1 MKLIVFVVFIFF
13 HFQVNASKI
22 PQQLDANDQI
32 TAARSLGYALSSRVL
47 SNPYPLGGYH
57 GFEFAMSNELIPWT
71 DISRLG
77 ITTNSTGEFQVKHI
91 SFAKGLYN
99 HIDVGM
105 HFSLLPQDQAIESYG
120 GQVRWTFFDFEHF
133 PATLAVSAHA
143 SSANYENHIIAK
155 NSSTDLLMSV
165 YTSPLTLFLG
175 VGLSRASVQFI
186 GGANGITADQK
197 TSILKNNSLH
207 TFIGTNFEI
216 DRTFIALQIDRYFE
230 TSYAIKL
237 GYRL

>member
-1 MKLIVFVVFIFF
+1 MKSCLLLLFF
-13 HFQVNASKI
+13 FFQQLSFASKI
-22 PQQLDANDQI
+22 PLQLDENDQI

-77 ITTNSTGEFQVKHI
+77 VTTTSTSEFQVKHI

-99 HIDVGM
+99 NLDVGM
-105 HFSLLPQDQAIESYG
+105 HFSLLPQDQAVESYG

-133 PATLAVSAHA
+133 PATVAVSAHA
-143 SSANYENHIIAK
+143 SSANFENHVVAK

-175 VGLSRASVQFI
+175 LGLSRASVQFI
-186 GGANGITADQK
+186 GGANGVTADQK
-197 TSILKNNSLH
+197 TTILKNNTIH

-230 TSYAIKL
+230 TSYALKL